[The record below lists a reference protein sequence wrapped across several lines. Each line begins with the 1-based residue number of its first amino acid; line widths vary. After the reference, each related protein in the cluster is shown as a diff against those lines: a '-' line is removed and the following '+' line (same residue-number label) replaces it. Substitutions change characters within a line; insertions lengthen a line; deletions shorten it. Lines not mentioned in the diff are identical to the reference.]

1 MRLAFALIAMV
12 CAVCQAEKPKLVSNE
27 VYTAD
32 LGNATAVLSIR
43 SHIVYVRKD
52 DIGFYGDFAECR
64 VFANGQECERAGN
77 FFNVNGKAVK
87 LDIKAPP
94 ESVFIPENLVGVF
107 RFLKPGDVEFVFT
120 LGDRSFEIPVRVV
133 TADFKE
139 AEPADKIIEAYGFPS
154 SKKKHFV
161 DWPDTE
167 MIDGIIYSPKAGS
180 SHAVEHWKF
189 NDKPNLVISINEYK
203 SYLYKVSSYSET
215 KDVTLQRVIGTLRL
229 GAMQQAREAAAQ
241 AEIVTITT
249 RSGREIKGRFEAWS
263 GDKFCIRDTEGK
275 LFTVKLS
282 LLDKPS
288 QEKAKEFT
296 TKKLGSMVL
305 PKD

>member
-1 MRLAFALIAMV
+1 MRLAFALIVMV

-43 SHIVYVRKD
+43 SHIVAPSQKMTSAFTVTSQSA
-52 DIGFYGDFAECR
+52 G

-94 ESVFIPENLVGVF
+94 ENVFIPENLVGVF

-229 GAMQQAREAAAQ
+229 GAMQPAREAAAQ
-241 AEIVTITT
+241 AEIVTITN
-249 RSGREIKGRFEAWS
+249 SFWP
-263 GDKFCIRDTEGK
+263 RDQRTLRG
-275 LFTVKLS
+275 VVWR
-282 LLDKPS
+282 
-288 QEKAKEFT
+288 Q
-296 TKKLGSMVL
+296 VL
-305 PKD
+305 HS